1 MSGSPSTVDD
11 HRDHFSAGG
20 ASSNQ
25 ETLLKYEAIINNASV
40 GIAFTKDR
48 AFQHANRAFEE
59 LFDWPAGGLV
69 GQPGQAVWS
78 SPAEYAEVGTV
89 AGPLLMQGKSVELE
103 RRMMRRT
110 GERFWCRLQARPIDP
125 VNPATGGTVW
135 IIEDVT
141 ERRNAV
147 ERLHCLNEVL
157 EQRVKERTDAL
168 ARANEKLTVEVDER
182 SQAEDRARHMSLHDA
197 LTGLPNRRL
206 LEDRLTQ
213 SLAQARREGWQVAVM
228 FLDLDRFKSINDT
241 LGHAVGDDI
250 LCEMAQRLKRVL
262 RESDTVARVGG
273 DEFVVVLLHAH
284 VDVEIAPIAAKL
296 MAELSAPCMVGE
308 RELRVTPSI
317 GVSVFPVDGDD
328 PARLLSYADA
338 AMYHAKANGRRNV
351 QFYAATMSA
360 SLQARL
366 KLETDLHQAISRSEF
381 ELHYQPRIDFA
392 SGQINGY
399 EALLRWHHPESG
411 LIAPGVFIP
420 IAEESGLILPIGEW
434 VITEA
439 CQQMK
444 RWDGAGYAVKSMAV
458 NLSARQF
465 LDRKLAQLVRAAID
479 DAGLDPARLEFE
491 ITESILMANTEETIA
506 VFAELRALGVKLS
519 IDDFGT
525 GFSSLAYLKRF
536 HVDNLKIDHS
546 FVRDIG
552 TDPDDAAIVRAI
564 VSMAQS
570 LQLRVVAEGV
580 ETREQYEYLAACGC
594 EEAQGYY
601 FARPLPA
608 AEIMPRVTNVA
619 SWLTARQ

>member
-1 MSGSPSTVDD
+1 MSGPPSTVDD
-11 HRDHFSAGG
+11 HRARPSAN
-20 ASSNQ
+20 AAASNQ
-25 ETLLKYEAIINNASV
+25 KTLLKYAAIINNASV

-69 GQPGQAVWS
+69 GQPGQVVWGS
-78 SPAEYAEVGTV
+78 QAENAEVGSA

-110 GERFWCRLQARPIDP
+110 GERFWCRRQARSIDP
-125 VNPATGGTVW
+125 VN
-135 IIEDVT
+135 
-141 ERRNAV
+141 
-147 ERLHCLNEVL
+147 
-157 EQRVKERTDAL
+157 
-168 ARANEKLTVEVDER
+168 
-182 SQAEDRARHMSLHDA
+182 
-197 LTGLPNRRL
+197 
-206 LEDRLTQ
+206 
-213 SLAQARREGWQVAVM
+213 
-228 FLDLDRFKSINDT
+228 
-241 LGHAVGDDI
+241 
-250 LCEMAQRLKRVL
+250 
-262 RESDTVARVGG
+262 
-273 DEFVVVLLHAH
+273 
-284 VDVEIAPIAAKL
+284 
-296 MAELSAPCMVGE
+296 
-308 RELRVTPSI
+308 
-317 GVSVFPVDGDD
+317 

-338 AMYHAKANGRRNV
+338 AMYHAKSSGRHNV
-351 QFYAATMSA
+351 QYYAATMCA

-366 KLETDLHQAISRSEF
+366 QLETDLHHAISRAEC
-381 ELHYQPRIDFA
+381 ELFYQPRIDFA

-465 LDRKLAQLVRAAID
+465 LDRKLAQQVRAAID

-491 ITESILMANTEETIA
+491 ITESILMVNTEETIA

-552 TDPDDAAIVRAI
+552 TDPDSAAIVRAI
-564 VSMAQS
+564 VNMAQS

-601 FARPLPA
+601 FARPRPA
-608 AEIMPRVTNVA
+608 ADIVPRLTNVA
-619 SWLTARQ
+619 SWLTTGQ

>member
-1 MSGSPSTVDD
+1 MSGLPTNPDD
-11 HRDHFSAGG
+11 DRTRREAGGG
-20 ASSNQ
+20 ASDQ

-59 LFDWPAGGLV
+59 LFKWPSGALV
-69 GQPGQAVWS
+69 GQPGLVVWGS
-78 SPAEYAEVGTV
+78 QAEYAEVGSV

-110 GERFWCRLQARPIDP
+110 GELFWCRLQARPIDP
-125 VNPATGGTVW
+125 VNPASGGTIW

-147 ERLHCLNEVL
+147 ERLHLLNEEL
-157 EQRVKERTDAL
+157 EQRVKDRTDEL
-168 ARANEKLTVEVDER
+168 ASANEKLKVEVDER
-182 SQAEDRARHMSLHDA
+182 LQAEDRARHMALHDA

-241 LGHAVGDDI
+241 LGHGVGDDI
-250 LCEMAQRLKRVL
+250 LREMAQRLTRVL

-273 DEFVVVLLHAH
+273 DEFVVVLPHAQAE
-284 VDVEIAPIAAKL
+284 VEIAPIAAKL

-308 RELRVTPSI
+308 RELRVTASI
-317 GVSVFPVDGDD
+317 GVSVFPIDGDD

-366 KLETDLHQAISRSEF
+366 KLETDLHQAISRGEF
-381 ELHYQPRIDFA
+381 ELYYQPRIDFA

-399 EALLRWHHPESG
+399 EALLRWHHPETG

-420 IAEESGLILPIGEW
+420 IAEENGLILPIGEW

-439 CQQMK
+439 CQQME
-444 RWDGAGYAVKSMAV
+444 R
-458 NLSARQF
+458 
-465 LDRKLAQLVRAAID
+465 
-479 DAGLDPARLEFE
+479 
-491 ITESILMANTEETIA
+491 
-506 VFAELRALGVKLS
+506 
-519 IDDFGT
+519 
-525 GFSSLAYLKRF
+525 
-536 HVDNLKIDHS
+536 
-546 FVRDIG
+546 
-552 TDPDDAAIVRAI
+552 
-564 VSMAQS
+564 
-570 LQLRVVAEGV
+570 
-580 ETREQYEYLAACGC
+580 
-594 EEAQGYY
+594 
-601 FARPLPA
+601 
-608 AEIMPRVTNVA
+608 
-619 SWLTARQ
+619 